1 MLLCCFFLEN
11 TMYSIKSRKIF
22 LKHKYNIYIYSNR
35 YSEYI
40 HNMNNTNLVKLIAIE
55 NSYTMTLV
63 KIV

>member
-1 MLLCCFFLEN
+1 
-11 TMYSIKSRKIF
+11 MYSIKSRKIF